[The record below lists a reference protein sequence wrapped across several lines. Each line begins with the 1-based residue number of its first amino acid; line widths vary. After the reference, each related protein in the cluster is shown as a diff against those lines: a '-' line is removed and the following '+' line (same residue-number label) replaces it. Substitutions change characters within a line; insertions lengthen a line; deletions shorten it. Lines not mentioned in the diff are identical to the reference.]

1 MVIEGKMIRLS
12 KIAKYLN
19 VAIHT
24 IIETLHKKG
33 FDVDLNPNT
42 KISTKLYKL
51 LEQEF
56 KNDVRFR
63 QESEKINLSQ
73 QIDKAHIEEGK
84 QEDSID
90 EIIRDIEE
98 MKRANAITLEDIFP
112 DIEPLDIEHRDDF
125 SDDPNSEENIMRA
138 LQNGYGDIYGF
149 D

>member
-1 MVIEGKMIRLS
+1 MVIEGKVIRLS

-19 VAIHT
+19 VGIHT
-24 IIETLHKKG
+24 IVETLHAKG
-33 FDVDLNPNT
+33 FDIDPNPNT
-42 KISTKLYKL
+42 KISTKICKL

-56 KNDVRFR
+56 KNDVRFK
-63 QESEKINLSQ
+63 QESEKITLLQ
-73 QIDKAHIEEGK
+73 QIHKDHIEEGNH
-84 QEDSID
+84 EDSFD

-98 MKRANAITLEDIFP
+98 MKRADTITLEDIFP

>member
-1 MVIEGKMIRLS
+1 MVIEDKMIRLS

-19 VAIHT
+19 VGIHT

-84 QEDSID
+84 QEDSFD
-90 EIIRDIEE
+90 EIIRDLEE
-98 MKRANAITLEDIFP
+98 KKSANAITLEDIFP

-125 SDDPNSEENIMRA
+125 FDDPNSEENIMRA